1 MAIDVDYHNTR
12 ITALYTQL
20 AALDGKIDHS
30 AMGRSFNYSNARK
43 QIMEQIEWHERQ
55 IEDLDGPFEFE
66 TVVL

>member
-1 MAIDVDYHNTR
+1 
-12 ITALYTQL
+12 
-20 AALDGKIDHS
+20 
-30 AMGRSFNYSNARK
+30 MGRSFNYSNARK